1 MTWRTPRAFVL
12 IVAVLGSVAALAS
25 FALVYP
31 RAVSNPALG
40 AEWQCHKT
48 MFLTTCS
55 RVSRVEP
62 ATQRRLREV
71 ANDIRR
77 V

>member
-1 MTWRTPRAFVL
+1 MAWRTPKAFVL
-12 IVAVLGSVAALAS
+12 IAALTCAAALAS
-25 FALVYP
+25 FAAAYP

-55 RVSRVEP
+55 RISRVEP
-62 ATQRRLREV
+62 AIERRLRDD
-71 ANDIRR
+71 ANDTRR

>member
-1 MTWRTPRAFVL
+1 MAWRTPRAFVL
-12 IVAVLGSVAALAS
+12 IVAALACAAALAS
-25 FALVYP
+25 FAVAYP

-55 RVSRVEP
+55 RISRVEP
-62 ATQRRLREV
+62 ATHRRLHEV

>member
-1 MTWRTPRAFVL
+1 MAWRTPRAFVL
-12 IVAVLGSVAALAS
+12 IVAALTCAAALAS
-25 FALVYP
+25 FAVAYP

-55 RVSRVEP
+55 RVGRVEP
-62 ATQRRLREV
+62 AIERRLRED
-71 ANDIRR
+71 ANDTRR

>member
-1 MTWRTPRAFVL
+1 
-12 IVAVLGSVAALAS
+12 
-25 FALVYP
+25 
-31 RAVSNPALG
+31 
-40 AEWQCHKT
+40 

-62 ATQRRLREV
+62 ATQRRLHEV
-71 ANDIRR
+71 ANNIRR

>member
-1 MTWRTPRAFVL
+1 L
-12 IVAVLGSVAALAS
+12 IVAALTCAAALAS
-25 FALVYP
+25 FAVAYP

-55 RVSRVEP
+55 RVGRVEP
-62 ATQRRLREV
+62 AIERRLRED
-71 ANDIRR
+71 ANDTRR

>member
-1 MTWRTPRAFVL
+1 MAWRTPRAFVF
-12 IVAVLGSVAALAS
+12 IVAALACVAALAS
-25 FALVYP
+25 FAAYP

-62 ATQRRLREV
+62 ATQRRLREA
-71 ANDIRR
+71 ANDTRR

>member
-25 FALVYP
+25 FALAYP